1 MKMKH
6 IVSNKIYTIA
16 QIFRDDTGYFR
27 VLYFDPETGSWK
39 TESIHFFV
47 PVEN

>member
-1 MKMKH
+1 MKMKNT
-6 IVSNKIYTIA
+6 VSCKTYTIT

-27 VLYFDPETGSWK
+27 VLYFDPEANSWK

>member
-1 MKMKH
+1 MKMKN
-6 IVSNKIYTIA
+6 VASGKIYAIA
-16 QIFRDDTGYFR
+16 QIFRNDKGYFR
-27 VLYFDPETGSWK
+27 VLYFDPEVGSWQ